1 MLGTMMNVPL
11 TVTALL
17 RRAGSLFAKTEVVS
31 RLPDKRLM
39 RSSYGELYRRSRSLA
54 SALASAGVRR
64 GDRIATLMWNHQW
77 HLEAYFGVPA
87 VGAVLQT
94 LNLRL
99 HPDELAYIANHAED
113 RILIVD
119 DVLLPLYEKFRGKT
133 RFERVIVVPTQ
144 GDTANPAGQNYE
156 SFLQTGPAD
165 YGFPEIEENE
175 AAAICYSSGTT
186 GLPKSV
192 VYSHR
197 SMVLHTFSAALPDN
211 HGLGQRDCVLP
222 AVPMFHVLSWGV
234 PYAAAMTGTK
244 LVLPGQHLDALS
256 LLELFETEQVTHSAG
271 VPTIWMRI
279 LEELDRH
286 PGKWKLHP
294 GLRINA
300 GGSAITRELIRGLT
314 RHRVRIRHAWGM
326 TETGPLA
333 SVCELKP
340 FMRDWPE
347 EQRLDVELKQGLP
360 VPMIEARVANQ
371 FGEVR
376 WDGETMGE
384 LQVRGPWV
392 AASYYKSPPQNPEQ
406 DQRWTADG
414 WFCTGDVV
422 TIDSEGYIR
431 ITDRT
436 KDLIKSGGEWI
447 SSVDLE
453 NALMCHPAV
462 FEAAVI
468 AVPHPKW
475 SERPLAAVVLK
486 PGAEATAGELLAHLA
501 SSFAAWQLPD
511 AIVFVAEIP
520 RTSVGK
526 IKKSQLRQMFPTWDW
541 AEFNKER
548 K

>member
-11 TVTALL
+11 TITALL
-17 RRAGSLFAKTEVVS
+17 RRAGMLFAKTEIVS
-31 RLPDKRLM
+31 RLPDKGIV
-39 RSSYGELYRRSRSLA
+39 RSNYGEVYRRSR
-54 SALASAGVRR
+54 ALAAALAGSGVQR
-64 GDRIATLMWNHQW
+64 GDRVATLMWNHHW

-87 VGAVLQT
+87 AGAVLQT

-113 RILIVD
+113 RVLIVD
-119 DVLLPLYEKFRGKT
+119 DVLLPLYEKFCSKS
-133 RFERVIVVPTQ
+133 RFERVLVVPTR
-144 GDTANPAGQNYE
+144 GIAAHSTRDGYE
-156 SFLQTGPAD
+156 SFLESGSPE
-165 YGFPEIEENE
+165 YEFPEIEENE
-175 AAAICYSSGTT
+175 AAAMCYTSGTT
-186 GLPKSV
+186 GLPKGV

-222 AVPMFHVLSWGV
+222 AVPMFHVLSWGM

-256 LLELFETEQVTHSAG
+256 LLDLFEQEQVTHSAG
-271 VPTIWMRI
+271 VPTIWMRV
-279 LEELDRH
+279 LEELDRQ
-286 PGKWKLHP
+286 PGNWKLHP

-300 GGSAITRELIRGLT
+300 GGSAINRELICGLG
-314 RHRVRIRHAWGM
+314 RHRVSIRHAWGM

-340 FMRDWPE
+340 FMREWPE
-347 EQRLDVELKQGLP
+347 EQRLEIEVKQGLP
-360 VPMIEARVANQ
+360 VPMTDARVANES
-371 FGEVR
+371 GEVP

-392 AASYYKSPPQNPEQ
+392 AASYYKPPEKNPEQ
-406 DQRWTADG
+406 SQRWTADG

-431 ITDRT
+431 IADRT

-486 PGAEATAGELLAHLA
+486 QGAEATAGELLAHLA
-501 SSFAAWQLPD
+501 GSFAAWQLPD

-526 IKKSQLRQMFPTWDW
+526 MKKSQLRQMFPSWEW
-541 AEFNKER
+541 AESVKE
-548 K
+548 KK